1 MNHAINGPPPPCR
14 CPSRASRSRR
24 SARSALSPLDEL
36 INSLVVDVLYG
47 EVEDGEPRRGVLRFW
62 GKPQCPTRLRCAPT
76 TWRTPRRPSHRA
88 SRSVEPLGL
97 RHIVHRKAAK
107 CLGVLERMS
116 VCFAASH
123 SSVCVCSTFK
133 SPGTAAG
140 CSQAQPDPLTPSGC
154 GVSASMKDPLPVAS
168 QDRQHC
174 RWDPAD
180 TESRRPLSPSTL
192 PAGHRRSRGRG
203 RSPDRPTPLS
213 EVRTGAPRS
222 PSCR

>member
-1 MNHAINGPPPPCR
+1 LNHAINGPPPPCR

-107 CLGVLERMS
+107 CLGVLEQMS

-123 SSVCVCSTFK
+123 SSVCMQHVQIPRDSSGVLSGPARSTHAVRVRRLCIHERSF
-133 SPGTAAG
+133 A
-140 CSQAQPDPLTPSGC
+140 C
-154 GVSASMKDPLPVAS
+154 GVTRSSALSMGS
-168 QDRQHC
+168 
-174 RWDPAD
+174 
-180 TESRRPLSPSTL
+180 
-192 PAGHRRSRGRG
+192 G
-203 RSPDRPTPLS
+203 
-213 EVRTGAPRS
+213 
-222 PSCR
+222 